1 MERAGTNQASG
12 VTAQVEMM
20 QGEPAAFGP
29 RSFSDTI
36 HRQNLAEM
44 QIIEITVGVPGRIG
58 SFAISEPVPLNVLL
72 QYLRTKDSN
81 PKVSPRRGYF
91 SVKIVN
97 LGQRILCGMSQPIGE
112 RINCFAFLSDL
123 GADQGVGRGA
133 V

>member
-1 MERAGTNQASG
+1 MERAGTKQASA

-20 QGEPAAFGP
+20 QGEPTAFGP

-36 HRQNLAEM
+36 QHQNSAEM

-58 SFAISEPVPLNVLL
+58 SVTINEPVPLDVLL

-81 PKVSPRRGYF
+81 PKVSLQRGSF
-91 SVKIVN
+91 AVKIVN
-97 LGQRILCGMSQPIGE
+97 LGQRILCRMSQPIGE

-123 GADQGVGRGA
+123 GTDQGVGRGA